1 MAEFLFRLPT
11 SIHAGPGISRDV
23 AAHARALGG
32 DRVLLVTDRGV
43 LAAGIAGTIADL
55 LTGDGVAV
63 AIFDGVSPNP
73 RDSESFAA
81 AALAREHGATLV
93 VAVGGG
99 SPIDLA
105 KAAAGLATNVGT
117 AADWAAPR
125 TFEHDPL
132 PLLAIP
138 TTAGTGSEVTRSSV
152 INDTA
157 RAIKFTI
164 RDQRIAP
171 KIALVDPDLTL
182 TLPPAITAATGMDA
196 LTHAIEAYTC
206 RRASPVT
213 DALALH
219 AVRLIGEHLTTAVHD
234 GTNRIAR
241 EGMMTASVIAGM
253 AFSNSDVAAVH
264 CIAEAIGGR
273 YDTPHGVA
281 NSLFLPYLFAHNAE
295 AALERHAEIAVALG
309 VARDD
314 QTAREAAAAGAVALA
329 DLAREIGIP
338 RFTDLPGLRPEEFPW
353 IAAAS
358 VANLSNASNAREMT
372 EADYQALLERA
383 WAGEETVDSHQ

>member
-11 SIHAGPGISRDV
+11 TIHAGPGVSRDV
-23 AAHARALGG
+23 ATHARALGG
-32 DRVLLVTDRGV
+32 DRVLLVTDPGV
-43 LAAGIAGTIADL
+43 LAVGIAGHIADL
-55 LTGDGVAV
+55 LTADGIDV
-63 AIFDGVSPNP
+63 AIFDEVSPNP
-73 RDSESFAA
+73 RDSECAMA

-105 KAAAGLATNVGT
+105 KAAAGLATNEGT
-117 AADWAAPR
+117 AAEWAAPR
-125 TFEHDPL
+125 AFALDPL

-164 RDQRIAP
+164 RDLRIAP
-171 KIALVDPDLTL
+171 KIALVDADLTL
-182 TLPPAITAATGMDA
+182 SLPPAITAATGMDA

-206 RRASPVT
+206 RRASPIT

-219 AVRLIGEHLTTAVHD
+219 AVRLIGAHLATAVHD
-234 GTNRIAR
+234 GANRAAR
-241 EGMMTASVIAGM
+241 EKMMTASVIAGI

-281 NSLFLPYLFAHNAE
+281 NSLFLPYLFAHNTE
-295 AALERHAEIAVALG
+295 AAPDRHAEIAVALG
-309 VARDD
+309 VARED
-314 QTAREAAAAGAVALA
+314 QPAREAAAAGAGALA

-338 RFTDLPGLRPEEFPW
+338 RFAELPGIRPDEFPW

-372 EADYQALLERA
+372 EADYQALLDQA
-383 WAGEETVDSHQ
+383 WAG